1 MDEVKNGVITI
12 KKLVNYFKGVKS
24 ELKRVR
30 WSTKQ
35 EVAKDFA
42 AVVITLLLLVGFFV
56 VSDLLIVNV
65 KELLFK

>member
-1 MDEVKNGVITI
+1 MKLENGVIAI
-12 KKLVNYFKGVKS
+12 NKLVNYFKGVKS

-30 WSTKQ
+30 WSKRD

-42 AVVITLLLLVGFFV
+42 AVLITLFLLVGFFV
-56 VSDLLIVNV
+56 LSDLLIVNV